1 MGLMTAILYKRITVE
16 SICLISQRI
25 IGAYMVDGYLG
36 RLTTEHRML
45 IHLFD
50 NILPNNQWEA
60 PVALTQAGISAAVH
74 VQRKHVPRTLKRLE
88 KAQDIT
94 VQNRHVPGAKQRR
107 KVYSLTI
114 TGRTRAKL
122 LVDKT
127 MKVEVNYQGKKI
139 LIKDI
144 PKGEKRI
151 LELLSHIDDNLH
163 YHENPIVSSISK
175 PSGTASLDAQ
185 SSEELVKRMFAR
197 AWEDGIITYDEHLLI
212 SEVVEFLGMHPERVK
227 RLSEEAR
234 STIEISPP
242 EDIYL
247 EMLSQALVDNQLV
260 DDEITLLETFRGAYG
275 ISDETH
281 EKMLNIAKEEPVY
294 SENTKTY
301 YRTLE
306 TAMIDG
312 IITSD
317 EEAML
322 FTLRESLGIS
332 EQQHA
337 NLLAKIRDSIK

>member
-1 MGLMTAILYKRITVE
+1 
-16 SICLISQRI
+16 
-25 IGAYMVDGYLG
+25 MVDGYLG

-45 IHLFD
+45 IHLYD

-88 KAQDIT
+88 KSQEVS

-122 LVDKT
+122 IVDST
-127 MKVEVNYQGKKI
+127 MNIEVNYKGNNTA
-139 LIKDI
+139 IKDI

-151 LELLSHIDDNLH
+151 LELLSHIDDNLV
-163 YHENPIVSSISK
+163 YHENPIISSISQ

-197 AWEDGIITYDEHLLI
+197 AWEDGIITHDEHLLI
-212 SEVVEFLGMHPERVK
+212 SEVVEFLGMHPERVN

-234 STIEISPP
+234 GSIEISPP

-247 EMLSQALVDNQLV
+247 EMLSQALVDGQLV

-275 ISDETH
+275 ITDETH
-281 EKMLNIAKEEPVY
+281 DKLLNLAKEEPVY
-294 SENTKTY
+294 PDNIKTY
-301 YRTLE
+301 NLTLK
-306 TAMIDG
+306 TALNDG
-312 IITSD
+312 VITLD

-322 FTLRESLGIS
+322 LTLRQSLGIS
-332 EQQHA
+332 DRQHA
-337 NLLAKIRDSIK
+337 NLLAKFRDSIK

>member
-1 MGLMTAILYKRITVE
+1 
-16 SICLISQRI
+16 
-25 IGAYMVDGYLG
+25 MVDGYLG

-45 IHLFD
+45 IHLYD

-88 KAQDIT
+88 KSQEVS

-122 LVDKT
+122 IVEST
-127 MKVEVNYQGKKI
+127 MNIEVIYKGNNTA
-139 LIKDI
+139 IKDI

-151 LELLSHIDDNLH
+151 LELLSHIDDKLV
-163 YHENPIVSSISK
+163 YHENPIISSISQ

-197 AWEDGIITYDEHLLI
+197 AWEDGIITHDEHLLI
-212 SEVVEFLGMHPERVK
+212 SEVVEFLGMHPERVN

-234 STIEISPP
+234 GSIEISPP

-247 EMLSQALVDNQLV
+247 EMLSQALVDGQLV

-281 EKMLNIAKEEPVY
+281 DKLLNLAKEEPVY
-294 SENTKTY
+294 SDNIKTY
-301 YRTLE
+301 NRTLK
-306 TAMIDG
+306 TALNDG
-312 IITSD
+312 VITLD

-322 FTLRESLGIS
+322 LTLRQSLGIS
-332 EQQHA
+332 DRQHA
-337 NLLAKIRDSIK
+337 NLLAKLRDSIK